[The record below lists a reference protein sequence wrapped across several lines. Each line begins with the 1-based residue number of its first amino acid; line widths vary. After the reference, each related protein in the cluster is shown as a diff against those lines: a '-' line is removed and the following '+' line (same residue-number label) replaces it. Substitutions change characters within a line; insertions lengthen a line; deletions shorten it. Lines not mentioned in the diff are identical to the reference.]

1 MRTLCLFL
9 ISSCALMAQDTAV
22 LGGTVLDPKSAPVEG
37 AKVTLFDKAHNKT
50 RSAVSTKGGDYGF
63 EPIPAGTY
71 SLEVAKD
78 GFSPVKFER
87 VTVRAF
93 GRQVLNVKLA
103 AGDAKTPVT
112 IAEGEAIAG
121 DVSVGLNA
129 EQGYIRGLPV
139 DGRNLDAL
147 AKIAP
152 DSIAGTGAGFNANG
166 VSSNTNY
173 YSLDGISLN
182 ILAGPGEGGVSG
194 GRRIGGIPNPLTM
207 GLSAIASEQGTY
219 STSLD
224 AVAYANY
231 QTVTYSAEFGRTG
244 GTQVALSSRSG
255 SNQFHGSVY
264 EYYRGTNFNA
274 ADWFANASGFGRGEM
289 KQNQFGA
296 SVGGRIIPDK
306 TYFFV
311 SYEGLKLTDPANTTV
326 VVPSLAS
333 RAAAGITLRP
343 FLNAFPIPNGAVLT
357 NGGALYSAAFSN
369 DFKRNMMSARLDHAI
384 TSKHLLFAR
393 YYNAPSDA
401 NTRSTQYTAPNVVTD
416 SRYRYYG
423 VTGGLTSW
431 INPNTINDLRVNY
444 TSSSVALTPTMDNF
458 GGALLLRESQAF
470 PDGVTSANGNFG
482 VSVIGG
488 AAYSFGAGSRSS
500 QKQYQLADTITMTAG
515 SSSYKLGFDFRAS
528 NPTYDRPSYTSLSLF
543 NGYSLQKT
551 ASVLLDGSML
561 SAKALT
567 AVVSSNQ
574 TSIYPSYKNFSMFF
588 QDMVRLGAG
597 SILTFGVR
605 WDVNPAPGVRS
616 GSSPFALSSAFS
628 GRLAQNEPL
637 FDTHWSDIAPRIGFV
652 QNIRSTP
659 GKELTL
665 RIGLGMFHDM
675 GVGTV
680 LTPYEGA
687 PFSSVRTSLLPA
699 FPLISEK
706 NSPPALP
713 ETAKPYGQISTAD
726 RYLLSPL
733 IYSWNFTLERNFGA
747 HQAVS
752 ASYIGTRGR
761 KLLTNSSSYSA
772 SADYTILRMVTN
784 GAQSDYHGLQAQYR
798 RRLSRRLQTQATW
811 TWSHAIDTSVSDT
824 PNGLSSIFGGDRG
837 NSDFDARHAINW
849 SGSYAIPY
857 PKVAVA
863 DYILRDWNL
872 DWVATY
878 RTSLPYDVT
887 AVSAFTSHGDST
899 TPVGLFAQVRPNYS
913 VGENW
918 VTDAKAPGGKRLNA
932 SLFTNTGYFGNG
944 NLARNALKGFGARQV
959 DFGIRRDIPFRD
971 TMRFSIGA
979 QAFNLTNTPSF
990 LNPARDE
997 SATLTSPLFGLS
1009 TRSASTAY
1017 GGAAGSFFRAGGP
1030 RSVQFV
1036 LRFHF

>member
-9 ISSCALMAQDTAV
+9 ISSCALMAQDSAV
-22 LGGTVLDPKSAPVEG
+22 LGGTVIDPKSAPVAA
-37 AKVTLFDKAHNKT
+37 AKVTLFDKAHNKIREAST
-50 RSAVSTKGGDYGF
+50 TKGGDYGF

-78 GFSPVKFER
+78 GFSPVKVER
-87 VTVRAF
+87 VVVQAR
-93 GRQVLNVKLA
+93 GRQILNFKLS

-112 IAEGEAIAG
+112 IEEAEAIAG
-121 DVSVGLNA
+121 DVTVGVSLSHN
-129 EQGYIRGLPV
+129 YVSNLPI

-147 AKIAP
+147 ARVAP
-152 DSIAGTGAGFNANG
+152 SSVAGAGAGFNANG
-166 VSSNTNY
+166 IRSNTNY

-182 ILAGPGEGGVSG
+182 VLAGPGEGGVAG
-194 GRRIGGIPNPLTM
+194 GRRVGGIPNSLTM
-207 GLSAIASEQGTY
+207 SHSALSSEQGTY

-224 AVAYANY
+224 AISNVNY
-231 QTVTYSAEFGRTG
+231 QTATYSAEFGRSP
-244 GTQVALSSRSG
+244 GTQIAVSSRSG

-274 ADWFANASGFGRGEM
+274 ADWFANANGFGRGDM

-306 TYFFV
+306 TFFFV

-326 VVPSLAS
+326 VVPSLAT
-333 RAAAGITLRP
+333 RAAAGVTLRP
-343 FLNAFPIPNGAVLT
+343 YLNAFPIPNGATLT

-369 DFKRNMMSARLDHAI
+369 DLKRNMMSARLDHAI

-393 YYNAPSDA
+393 YYNAPSDS
-401 NTRSTQYTAPNVVTD
+401 NNRSAQYTAPNVITD
-416 SRYRYYG
+416 SRYRYSG

-431 INPNTINDLRVNY
+431 LNPNTINDLRVNY
-444 TSSSVALTPTMDNF
+444 TSSSVTLTPTMDTF
-458 GGALLLRESQAF
+458 GGAVLLRETQAF

-482 VSVIGG
+482 ISVIGG
-488 AAYSFGAGSRSS
+488 SAYAFGAGSRTS
-500 QKQYQLADTITMTAG
+500 QKMYQVTDTLTMTAG
-515 SSSYKLGFDFRAS
+515 SSTYKVGFDFRAA

-551 ASVLLDGSML
+551 SSVLLDGSML

-574 TSIYPSYKNFSMFF
+574 TSVYPSYKNFSLFF
-588 QDMVRLGAG
+588 QDMVRLGPG

-605 WDVNPAPGVRS
+605 WDVNPAPGARS
-616 GSSPFALSSAFS
+616 GPSPYALSSAFS
-628 GRLAQNEPL
+628 GRIAQNEPL
-637 FDTHWSDIAPRIGFV
+637 FDTRWADIAPRIGFT

-665 RIGLGMFHDM
+665 RFGLGMFHDM
-675 GVGTV
+675 GYGTV
-680 LTPYEGA
+680 LSTTEGA
-687 PFSSVRTSLLPA
+687 PYSSVRTSLLPA

-706 NSPPALP
+706 NSPPTLP
-713 ETAKPYGQISTAD
+713 ETTKPFGQLSTSD
-726 RYLLSPL
+726 RYLMSPL
-733 IYSWNFTLERNFGA
+733 VYSWNISLERNLGA
-747 HQAVS
+747 RQAVT
-752 ASYIGTRGR
+752 ASYLGTRGR
-761 KLLTNSSSYSA
+761 KLLTGSSSYSN
-772 SADYTILRMVTN
+772 SADYTILRMITN
-784 GAQSDYHGLQAQYR
+784 GAESDYHALQTQYR
-798 RRLSRRLQTQATW
+798 RRLSSRLQTQFTW
-811 TWSHAIDTSVSDT
+811 TWSHSIDTSVADT
-824 PNGLSSIFGGDRG
+824 PNGLSSIYGGDRG
-837 NSDFDARHAINW
+837 NSDFDARHTINW
-849 SGSYAIPY
+849 SGSYAIPH

-863 DYILRDWNL
+863 DYILRDWHL

-887 AVSAFTSHGDST
+887 GVSVLTSNGDATS
-899 TPVGLFAQVRPNYS
+899 PVGLFAQVRPNYT

-918 VTDAKAPGGKRLNA
+918 VADAKVPGGKRLNA
-932 SLFTNTGYFGNG
+932 SLFTATSGFYNG
-944 NLARNALKGFGARQV
+944 ALARNALKGFGARQV
-959 DFGIRRDIPFRD
+959 DLGIRRDIPFRD
-971 TMRFSIGA
+971 TMRFSFGA

-990 LNPARDE
+990 LNPVRDE

-1017 GGAAGSFFRAGGP
+1017 GGAAGSFYRAGGP